1 MNKGFR
7 MAGYPVLTRA
17 VRPPGVIEVYPRPSS
32 ARMGERKA
40 FEDTLEAVIC
50 AWVAV
55 RALEGLAVPFGDDNA
70 AIWIPMRR
78 R

>member
-1 MNKGFR
+1 
-7 MAGYPVLTRA
+7 
-17 VRPPGVIEVYPRPSS
+17 
-32 ARMGERKA
+32 MGERKA
-40 FEDTLEAVIC
+40 FEDTLDAVIC

-55 RALEGLAVPFGDDNA
+55 RALEGLAVPFGDDTA